1 MAKVERSMRGKV
13 IAITGAA
20 RGIGNATARTL
31 AREGARIAI
40 GDLDGELA
48 TQAAAALGE
57 GHRGYQLDVTDRAS
71 FAAYIDAVENDMG
84 PIDVIVNNAGIM
96 QIGRLDA
103 EDDATTRRMI
113 DINLH
118 GVITGTKLALERM
131 APRRSGHI
139 VNVASSAG
147 KFPFA
152 NAATYCATKFAV
164 VGFTESV
171 AREYKDMD
179 IEFSLVMPGIVNTE
193 LATGLPQTRGVKVSE
208 PEDVANEILDA
219 LRTPRME
226 IFVPRN
232 IKGFYKLGMVLPRR
246 GAEAIAKLTKADDA
260 IASADS
266 AARASYEDRASH
278 SEPALEARAKPAP
291 EPATNGASETEPAQT
306 A

>member
-1 MAKVERSMRGKV
+1 MAKVERSVRGRV
-13 IAITGAA
+13 IAITGGA

-40 GDLDGELA
+40 GDLDGDLA
-48 TQAAAALGE
+48 TEAAAALGE

-71 FAAYIDAVENDMG
+71 FASFIDAVERDMG
-84 PIDVIVNNAGIM
+84 PLDVIVNNAGIM
-96 QIGRLDA
+96 QIGRLDG

-139 VNVASSAG
+139 INVASSAG

-152 NAATYCATKFAV
+152 NGATYCATKFAV

-171 AREYKDMD
+171 AREYQDVD

-193 LATGLPQTRGVKVSE
+193 LAGGLHQTRGVKVVE
-208 PEDVANEILDA
+208 PEDVAAEILDA

-232 IKGFYKLGMVLPRR
+232 IKGFYKLAMVLPRK
-246 GAEAIAKLTKADDA
+246 GTEVIAKITKGDTALSAAD
-260 IASADS
+260 ASAR
-266 AARASYEDRASH
+266 AAYEDRASH